1 MDHNWNLN
9 LLVENQLSSHG
20 NKKLETRENY
30 FRTACFNKINRFS
43 VFIPCRIFSSCI
55 RLFNRF
61 KLFGDKSSL
70 TSRIVYSPGHEFST
84 QTNRH
89 LPSLKQTSICVRTQ
103 LLNKYIKL

>member
-1 MDHNWNLN
+1 MKH
-9 LLVENQLSSHG
+9 SSLMEIR
-20 NKKLETRENY
+20 NSKQEK
-30 FRTACFNKINRFS
+30 AIFNKINRFS

-103 LLNKYIKL
+103 LLNKYIQKL